1 MRNWIV
7 GALIAAAATATMAT
21 AAGAS
26 EIRLGVLAHDPLAG
40 KEDGIDLNAEFFF
53 NGWTGNEG
61 EWQLRPSIGA
71 TVNLE
76 GDTNQAHISLNYG
89 GPISNSWFLEF
100 SAGAAVHDGELETPD
115 PHKKELGGR
124 VLIRG
129 AVSLGVMLSETVS
142 LSIYADHLSNA
153 GVEERNEGLE
163 TAGLRIGFKL

>member
-1 MRNWIV
+1 MRNRIA
-7 GALIAAAATATMAT
+7 GALIAAAVMTSLSTAN
-21 AAGAS
+21 AS
-26 EIRLGVLAHDPLAG
+26 EIRFGVLAHDPLAG
-40 KEDGIDLNAEFFF
+40 KEDGVDANVEFFF
-53 NGWTGNEG
+53 DGWTGNEG

-71 TVNLE
+71 TVNFQ
-76 GDTNQAHISLNYG
+76 GDTNQAHLSLNYG
-89 GPISNSWFLEF
+89 GPISDSWFLEF

-115 PHKKELGGR
+115 PNKKELGGR

-129 AVSLGVMLSETVS
+129 AVSLGVMLSDTTS

>member
-1 MRNWIV
+1 MRNWIA
-7 GALIAAAATATMAT
+7 GALVAAAMTASVATAS
-21 AAGAS
+21 AS
-26 EIRLGVLAHDPLAG
+26 EIRFGVLAHDPLAG
-40 KEDGIDLNAEFFF
+40 KEDGVDINAEFFF

-76 GDTNQAHISLNYG
+76 GDTSQAHISLNYG
-89 GPISNSWFLEF
+89 GPISDSWFLEF
-100 SAGAAVHDGELETPD
+100 SAGAAVHDGELETAD
-115 PHKKELGGR
+115 VHKKELGSR

-129 AVSLGVMLSETVS
+129 AVSLGVMLSDTVS

>member
-1 MRNWIV
+1 MRNVIA
-7 GALIAAAATATMAT
+7 GALCVAALSASVVT
-21 AAGAS
+21 AAAS

-40 KEDGIDLNAEFFF
+40 KEDGVDINAEFFF

-76 GDTNQAHISLNYG
+76 GDTSQAHISLNYG
-89 GPISNSWFLEF
+89 GPISESWFLEF

-129 AVSLGVMLSETVS
+129 AISLGVMLSETVS

>member
-7 GALIAAAATATMAT
+7 GALIAVAATAAVAT
-21 AAGAS
+21 AAVAS

-89 GPISNSWFLEF
+89 GPISDSWFLEF
-100 SAGAAVHDGELETPD
+100 SAGAAIHDGELETAD
-115 PHKKELGGR
+115 VHKKELGGR

-129 AVSLGVMLSETVS
+129 AVSLGVMLSDTVS